1 MFNVIFNLFAS
12 LHCVL
17 SKYFSTIVHYAGVS
31 RICKKKKEKK
41 NKLDSSRLQFIAK
54 PAEFVAVIYTVAKRI
69 TFLGSAMF
77 VAD

>member
-1 MFNVIFNLFAS
+1 MYFLNILVRLFTTQEYQEF
-12 LHCVL
+12 V
-17 SKYFSTIVHYAGVS
+17 
-31 RICKKKKEKK
+31 KKKKEKK
-41 NKLDSSRLQFIAK
+41 NKLDSSRLQFIAE